1 MAFDGAIT
9 DGATY
14 EVHTQERTFYMT
26 INVHPDGRVC
36 EIFVRLDDAERL
48 ELVTVITRLASMA
61 IREGVNPKTV
71 ARELQQIYS
80 PVTQHIIPGTSD
92 MCPSLTA
99 RIGKVLE
106 DHINKGEQ

>member
-1 MAFDGAIT
+1 MGFDGTVTAGI
-9 DGATY
+9 TY
-14 EVHTQERTFYMT
+14 EVHTQERKFFVT
-26 INVHPDGRVC
+26 INEHDDGRVC

-71 ARELQQIYS
+71 ARELQDVYS
-80 PVTQHIIPGTSD
+80 PVTQHIIPGTND
-92 MCPSLTA
+92 MAHSLTA

-106 DHINKGEQ
+106 DHINRKR